1 MYEILSS
8 HSGSIIQIMRKNAM
22 SNKYKTVGMVSL
34 GCAKNRVDSENLLGM
49 LRDRGYEIVSDPAE
63 AEIIFVN
70 TCGFIEAAK
79 EESIETIFEMAQYKQ
94 TGRLKQLF
102 VTGCLAQRY
111 ADALAE
117 EMPEVDGFMGV
128 ADYARLYDM
137 MEEADAGKRPVYMK
151 DGERFFNC
159 GRVLTTAPFSAY
171 VKISD
176 GCDNRCTYCAIPL
189 IRGGYASRPFDDIV
203 EECKKLA
210 SEGVTEITLIAQ
222 DTSRYGCDFGDG
234 HYLLTDL
241 LQEISRIESVHWVRV
256 LYCYPDSTE
265 DRLLDELASN
275 PKVAP
280 YLDLP
285 LQHIN
290 DDLLK
295 AMNRRGSKAWIK
307 NRIAECKKRG
317 ITLRTTMIVGFP
329 NETEEQFEEL
339 LDFVKEARFDRLGAF
354 TYSPEE
360 GTAAA
365 RMDGQIDEN
374 VKIAR
379 LDQLMMLQQA
389 VSMEIMEGRI
399 GTECEVLVEGKDEN
413 GWYGRSILEAPES
426 DGCIHIETER
436 ELTPGEYLMV
446 RITGADAYDLTAEV
460 I

>member
-1 MYEILSS
+1 M
-8 HSGSIIQIMRKNAM
+8 K
-22 SNKYKTVGMVSL
+22 KTTVGMVSL
-34 GCAKNRVDSENLLGM
+34 GCAKNRVDSENMLGM
-49 LRDRGYEIVSDPAE
+49 LRDRGYQIVADPAE

-79 EESIETIFEMAQYKQ
+79 EESIETIFEMASYKQ
-94 TGRLKQLF
+94 TGKLKKLF

-111 ADALAE
+111 AEALAD

-128 ADYARLYDM
+128 ADYARFYDM
-137 MEEADAGKRPVYMK
+137 LDEAEAGKRPMYMN
-151 DGERFFNC
+151 DGERFFEC

-189 IRGGYASRPFDDIV
+189 IRGGYRSRPFDDIIA
-203 EECKKLA
+203 ECKRLA

-234 HYLLTDL
+234 HFMLPELLTAVS
-241 LQEISRIESVHWVRV
+241 EIEGIHWVRA

-265 DRLLDELASN
+265 DRLLDVLRDN

-290 DDLLK
+290 DGMLK
-295 AMNRRGSKAWIK
+295 AMNRRGSSDWIK
-307 NRIAECKKRG
+307 SRLAECRKRG
-317 ITLRTTMIVGFP
+317 IIVRTTMIVGFP
-329 NETEEQFEEL
+329 GETDAQFEEL
-339 LDFVKEARFDRLGAF
+339 MDFIKETRFDRLGAF

-360 GTAAA
+360 GTVGAA
-365 RMDGQIDEN
+365 MPNQIDEEI
-374 VKIAR
+374 KIKR

-389 VSMEIMEGRI
+389 VSMEIMESRI
-399 GTECEVLVEGKDEN
+399 GTECEVLVEGQDEY
-413 GWYGRSILEAPES
+413 GFYGRSILEAPES
-426 DGCIHIETER
+426 DGCIHLLSER
-436 ELTPGEYLMV
+436 ELIPGEYVMA
-446 RITGADAYDLTAEV
+446 RIVDADAYDLTAEV
-460 I
+460 L

>member
-1 MYEILSS
+1 M
-8 HSGSIIQIMRKNAM
+8 QKNT
-22 SNKYKTVGMVSL
+22 TVGMVSL
-34 GCAKNRVDSENLLGM
+34 GCAKNLVDSENLLGM
-49 LRDRGYEIVSDPAE
+49 LRDRGYTIVADPAE

-79 EESIETIFEMAQYKQ
+79 EESIETIFEMAQYKK
-94 TGRLKQLF
+94 TGKLKQLF

-111 ADALAE
+111 ADALAN

-137 MEEADAGKRPVYMK
+137 LDEADAGKRPIYMQ

-159 GRVLTTAPFSAY
+159 GRMLTTAPYSAY

-176 GCDNRCTYCAIPL
+176 GCDNRCSYCAIPL
-189 IRGGYASRPFDDIV
+189 IRGKYASRPYADIV
-203 EECKKLA
+203 EECRRLA
-210 SEGVTEITLIAQ
+210 EDGVTELTLIAQ
-222 DTSRYGCDFGDG
+222 DTSRYGCDLGDG
-234 HYLLTDL
+234 HYLLPEL
-241 LQEISRIESVHWVRV
+241 LREISQIEGIHWLRV

-265 DRLLDELASN
+265 DRLLDEIANN

-295 AMNRRGSKAWIK
+295 AMNRRGSKAWIQS
-307 NRIAECKKRG
+307 RIAECKKRG

-329 NETEEQFEEL
+329 GETEQQFAEL
-339 LDFVKEARFDRLGAF
+339 CDFIKEARFDRLGAF

-360 GTAAA
+360 GTRAAV
-365 RMDGQIDEN
+365 MPDQIDEET
-374 VKIAR
+374 KLRR

-389 VSMEIMEGRI
+389 ISMELMEARI
-399 GTECEVLVEGKDEN
+399 GSICEVLVEGQDEY
-413 GWYGRSILEAPES
+413 GWYGRSIHEAPES
-426 DGCIHIETER
+426 DGCIHLNAQR
-436 ELTPGEYLMV
+436 ELTPGEYIQA

-460 I
+460 IEA

>member
-1 MYEILSS
+1 MD
-8 HSGSIIQIMRKNAM
+8 KNRT
-22 SNKYKTVGMVSL
+22 SPRTVGMVSL
-34 GCAKNRVDSENLLGM
+34 GCAKNRVDSENMLGM

-79 EESIETIFEMAQYKQ
+79 EESIETIFEMARYKQ

-111 ADALAE
+111 AGALAE

-137 MEEADAGKRPVYMK
+137 MDAADRGERPVYME
-151 DGERFFNC
+151 DGARFFNS
-159 GRVLTTAPFSAY
+159 GRVLTTAPWSAY

-203 EECKKLA
+203 DECRRLA
-210 SEGVTEITLIAQ
+210 GEGVTEITLIAQ
-222 DTSRYGCDFGDG
+222 DTSSYGCDLGDG
-234 HYLLTDL
+234 HYRLAELLRAVS
-241 LQEISRIESVHWVRV
+241 EIKGVHWVRV

-265 DRLLDELASN
+265 DALLDEIENN

-290 DDLLK
+290 DALLR
-295 AMNRRGSKAWIK
+295 AMNRRGSADWIK
-307 NRIAECKKRG
+307 NRIAECKRRG
-317 ITLRTTMIVGFP
+317 LTMRTTMIVGFP
-329 NETEEQFEEL
+329 GETDAQFQEL
-339 LDFVKEARFDRLGAF
+339 MDFVRDARFDRLGAF

-360 GTAAA
+360 GTPAA
-365 RMDGQIDEN
+365 RMKNQIDEE
-374 VKIAR
+374 VKAQR
-379 LDQLMMLQQA
+379 LDQLMMLQQGI
-389 VSMEIMEGRI
+389 SMELLQARV
-399 GTECEVLVEGKDEN
+399 GTECEVLVEGRDED

-426 DGCIHIETER
+426 DGCIHLTAQR
-436 ELTPGEYLMV
+436 ALTPGTYV
-446 RITGADAYDLTAEV
+446 RARITGADAYDLTAEV
-460 I
+460 L

>member
-1 MYEILSS
+1 MSA
-8 HSGSIIQIMRKNAM
+8 SINR
-22 SNKYKTVGMVSL
+22 TVGMVSL
-34 GCAKNRVDSENLLGM
+34 GCAKNRVDSENMLGM

-79 EESIETIFEMAQYKQ
+79 EESIDTIFEMAQYKR
-94 TGRLKQLF
+94 TGKLKQLF

-111 ADALAE
+111 ADALAQ

-137 MEEADAGKRPVYMK
+137 MDAADRGERPVYMA
-151 DGERFFNC
+151 DGERFFNS
-159 GRVLTTAPFSAY
+159 GRMLTTAPWSAY

-189 IRGGYASRPFDDIV
+189 IRGGYASRPFDSIV
-203 EECKKLA
+203 DECRRLA
-210 SEGVTEITLIAQ
+210 GEGVTEITLIAQ
-222 DTSRYGCDFGDG
+222 DTSRYGCDLGDG
-234 HYLLTDL
+234 HYQLAELLRAVS
-241 LQEISRIESVHWVRV
+241 EIEGVHWVRV

-265 DRLLDELASN
+265 DRLLDEIQSN

-290 DDLLK
+290 DDLLR
-295 AMNRRGSKAWIK
+295 AMNRRGSADWIK
-307 NRIAECKKRG
+307 NRIAECKRRRL
-317 ITLRTTMIVGFP
+317 TVRTTMIVGFP
-329 NETEEQFEEL
+329 GETQAQFEEL
-339 LDFVKEARFDRLGAF
+339 LDFVKAARFDRLGAF
-354 TYSPEE
+354 TYSAEE
-360 GTAAA
+360 GTPAA
-365 RMDGQIDEN
+365 RMKNQIDEN
-374 VKIAR
+374 VKVER

-389 VSMEIMEGRI
+389 ISMELMEARI
-399 GTECEVLVEGKDEN
+399 GTQCEVLVEGRDES

-426 DGCIHIETER
+426 DGCIHLIAKG
-436 ELTPGEYLMV
+436 ELVPGQYIQA

-460 I
+460 L

>member
-1 MYEILSS
+1 MD
-8 HSGSIIQIMRKNAM
+8 KNRT
-22 SNKYKTVGMVSL
+22 SPRTVGMVSL
-34 GCAKNRVDSENLLGM
+34 GCAKNRVDSENMLGM

-79 EESIETIFEMAQYKQ
+79 EESIETIFEMARYKQ

-111 ADALAE
+111 AGALAE

-137 MEEADAGKRPVYMK
+137 MDAADRGERPVYME
-151 DGERFFNC
+151 DGARFFNS
-159 GRVLTTAPFSAY
+159 GRVLTTAPWSAY

-203 EECKKLA
+203 DECRRLA
-210 SEGVTEITLIAQ
+210 GEGVTEITLIAQ
-222 DTSRYGCDFGDG
+222 DTSRYGCDLGDG
-234 HYLLTDL
+234 HYRLAELLRAVS
-241 LQEISRIESVHWVRV
+241 EIEGVHWLRV

-265 DRLLDELASN
+265 DALLDEIENN

-290 DDLLK
+290 DALLR
-295 AMNRRGSKAWIK
+295 AMNRRGSADWIK
-307 NRIAECKKRG
+307 NRIAECKRRG
-317 ITLRTTMIVGFP
+317 LTMRTTMIVGFP
-329 NETEEQFEEL
+329 GETDAQFQEL
-339 LDFVKEARFDRLGAF
+339 MDFVQDARFDRLGAF

-360 GTAAA
+360 GTPAA
-365 RMDGQIDEN
+365 RMKNQIDES
-374 VKIAR
+374 VKVER
-379 LDQLMMLQQA
+379 LDQLMMLQQGI
-389 VSMEIMEGRI
+389 SMELLQARI
-399 GTECEVLVEGKDEN
+399 GTECEVLVEGRDED

-426 DGCIHIETER
+426 DGCIHLTAQR
-436 ELTPGEYLMV
+436 ALTPGTYV
-446 RITGADAYDLTAEV
+446 RARITGADAYDLTAEV
-460 I
+460 L

>member
-1 MYEILSS
+1 
-8 HSGSIIQIMRKNAM
+8 
-22 SNKYKTVGMVSL
+22 
-34 GCAKNRVDSENLLGM
+34 
-49 LRDRGYEIVSDPAE
+49 
-63 AEIIFVN
+63 
-70 TCGFIEAAK
+70 
-79 EESIETIFEMAQYKQ
+79 
-94 TGRLKQLF
+94 
-102 VTGCLAQRY
+102 
-111 ADALAE
+111 
-117 EMPEVDGFMGV
+117 
-128 ADYARLYDM
+128 
-137 MEEADAGKRPVYMK
+137 
-151 DGERFFNC
+151 
-159 GRVLTTAPFSAY
+159 VLTTAPFSAY

-176 GCDNRCTYCAIPL
+176 GCDNKCTYCAIPL

-234 HYLLTDL
+234 HYQLPEL
-241 LQEISRIESVHWVRV
+241 LQEVSRIEGIHWLRV

-265 DRLLDELASN
+265 DRLLDEIANN

-290 DDLLK
+290 NDLLK
-295 AMNRRGSKAWIK
+295 AMNRRGTKEWIQS
-307 NRIAECKKRG
+307 RIMECKKHG

-329 NETEEQFEEL
+329 GETDEQFEEL
-339 LDFVKEARFDRLGAF
+339 LSFVKDARFDRLGAF

-365 RMDGQIDEN
+365 RMDGQIDEEI
-374 VKIAR
+374 KIAR

-389 VSMEIMEGRI
+389 VSMEIMEQRI
-399 GTECEVLVEGKDEN
+399 GTECEVLVEGYDED

-426 DGCIHIETER
+426 DGCIHIETEK
-436 ELTPGEYLMV
+436 ELVPGEYIMV
-446 RITGADAYDLTAEV
+446 CITGADAYDLTAEV